1 MIVPHGQVI
10 VTKPIPEESAIPGDV
25 GTVVEEYRNAQGTI
39 TGYELKILSV
49 DGQTLAV
56 CSVPTDAV
64 REATV
69 TDRLC
74 SLASTVPTIDEIRA
88 VRHRI
93 SEQFGHDPKKLCEH
107 YMKLQERHRD
117 RLVRSTDRPPT
128 PTARTVSEPTPPTTP
143 DTR

>member
-1 MIVPHGQVI
+1 MIVPHSKVI
-10 VTKPIPEESAIPGDV
+10 VTKPTPEEDLLPGDV
-25 GTVVEEYRNAQGTI
+25 GTVVEEYRDAQGMI
-39 TGYELKILSV
+39 TGYELRFLSV
-49 DGQTLAV
+49 DRHTLAV
-56 CSVPTDAV
+56 CNVPTDAV

-74 SLASTVPTIDEIRA
+74 SRASTDPTIDEIRA

-117 RLVRSTDRPPT
+117 RLVHSTDRPPDIG
-128 PTARTVSEPTPPTTP
+128 S
-143 DTR
+143 

>member
-1 MIVPHGQVI
+1 MVVPHNRVI
-10 VTKPIPEESAIPGDV
+10 VTKRIPEENLLPGDV
-25 GTVVEEYRNAQGTI
+25 GTVVEGYRDAKGKVI
-39 TGYELKILSV
+39 GYELEIFSA
-49 DGQTLAV
+49 DGHTLAV

-74 SLASTVPTIDEIRA
+74 SRASTDPTIDEIRA

-107 YMKLQERHRD
+107 YIELQEQHRD
-117 RLVRSTDRPPT
+117 RLVRSTDCPPEKD
-128 PTARTVSEPTPPTTP
+128 S
-143 DTR
+143 

>member
-1 MIVPHGQVI
+1 MIAKHSRVI
-10 VTKPIPEESAIPGDV
+10 VTTRIPEENVLPGDV
-25 GTVVEEYRNAQGTI
+25 GTITEEYRDAQGTI
-39 TGYELKILSV
+39 TGYELKIFSV

-56 CSVPTDAV
+56 CRVPADAV

-74 SLASTVPTIDEIRA
+74 SRASTDPTIDDIHA

-107 YMKLQERHRD
+107 YMKLQEQYGD
-117 RLVRSTDRPPT
+117 RLVRSTDRPPDKG
-128 PTARTVSEPTPPTTP
+128 S
-143 DTR
+143 

>member
-1 MIVPHGQVI
+1 MNATHARVI
-10 VTKPIPEESAIPGDV
+10 ITKEIPEESAIPGDV
-25 GTVVEEYRNAQGTI
+25 GTIIVEYRDTQGTI
-39 TGYELKILSV
+39 TGYELEILSV

-56 CSVPTDAV
+56 CGVPADAV

-74 SLASTVPTIDEIRA
+74 SRMSTDPTIDEIRA

-93 SEQFGHDPKKLCEH
+93 SEQCGHDPKELCEH

-117 RLVRSTDRPPT
+117 RLVRPTDRPPEK
-128 PTARTVSEPTPPTTP
+128 AS
-143 DTR
+143 

>member
-1 MIVPHGQVI
+1 MIATHARVI
-10 VTKPIPEESAIPGDV
+10 ITKEIPEERTLPGDV
-25 GTVVEEYRNAQGTI
+25 GTIIEEYRDAQGTI
-39 TGYELKILSV
+39 TGYELEILSV

-74 SLASTVPTIDEIRA
+74 SRASTDPTIDEIRA

-93 SEQFGHDPKKLCEH
+93 SEQFGHDPKRLCEY
-107 YMKLQERHRD
+107 YMELQKRYKD
-117 RLVRSTDRPPT
+117 RLVYPADSGPQKPPEK
-128 PTARTVSEPTPPTTP
+128 AQ
-143 DTR
+143 